1 MKEKKERKR
10 RKKESN
16 KCLLVEEYYL
26 SINTTSDLHFL
37 SGYKWCNSDDVTY
50 YLPYTCVHNEGG
62 EQLSK
67 REKKKRLYCN
77 IGYEYMILIVK
88 KKKEI
93 RFLYTISHQ
102 F

>member
-16 KCLLVEEYYL
+16 KCLVVEEYYL

-37 SGYKWCNSDDVTY
+37 SRYKWCNSDDVTY
-50 YLPYTCVHNEGG
+50 YLPYTCVQNEGG

-67 REKKKRLYCN
+67 REKKRDYIVTLDMN
-77 IGYEYMILIVK
+77 MILIVK

-93 RFLYTISHQ
+93 RFLYTISH
-102 F
+102 